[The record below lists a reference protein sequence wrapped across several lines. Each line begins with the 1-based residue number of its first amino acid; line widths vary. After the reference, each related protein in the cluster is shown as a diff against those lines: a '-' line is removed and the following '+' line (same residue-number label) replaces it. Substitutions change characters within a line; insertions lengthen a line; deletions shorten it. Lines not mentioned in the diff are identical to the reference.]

1 MTVEWAEVFAGRVG
15 GMTAS
20 EIRELLKLIDRPEI
34 ISFAG
39 GIPDPDFFPTAAIAR
54 AYEKIFQSNTGA
66 GGALQYS
73 ISEGYTPLREWIC
86 DYMAR
91 KGVPVGLDEVL
102 ITSGSQQALEFVG
115 KLLIGPGDKV
125 AVTRPAYLGALQAF
139 SPYEPTYLSVP
150 GDEDGPD
157 LAALEAVLAEKPKFF
172 YLVPDFQNPNGTTVS
187 LERRKAVL
195 DLCSAA
201 GVPIIEDTAYTELR
215 YEGESIP
222 SIAALDAERNGGKL
236 KNVLYCGSF
245 SKTMVPAFRVGW
257 VNAAPEV
264 INRLV
269 LMKQAGD
276 LHTSTINQIVLHDV
290 VSQIFETHLK
300 HLRAQYK
307 ERRDAMLSALDEFAP
322 AGITWTKPQ
331 GGMFVWI
338 ELPEGT
344 DGTALLER
352 AIKEANVAF
361 VPGSAFHADRS
372 GKNTIRLAF
381 SVTKPERIREGVRRL
396 CGLLTKPT

>member
-352 AIKEANVAF
+352 AIKDANVAF